1 MRTEEFILI
10 PKRMFASHQPVKKE
24 VLDNPLYKQKA
35 AQLSLLQRNQ
45 SNSME
50 KPEKAFEP
58 VETAN
63 KLMIETAE
71 EEKTEP
77 MSEDSEIE
85 PVVKKQR
92 KSDYFTSIMIEL
104 EVMNKNQIKR
114 SKIILDLINQ
124 SETVTIE
131 LNDVLHVNKETLT
144 IKASTFLYNLQQ
156 PTKKIDIEKYSKILF
171 ALNISPR
178 LVANTHAK
186 QILEASSESEQE
198 FFPSRKTT
206 QSTRVLLYWRTTQW
220 LKTNP
225 KKYKEETDQTP
236 DKEETSQ
243 KMWSFFS

>member
-35 AQLSLLQRNQ
+35 AQLSLLQSNQ
-45 SNSME
+45 SNSFE
-50 KPEKAFEP
+50 KPEKALEP

-63 KLMIETAE
+63 KQMIETSE

-77 MSEDSEIE
+77 MSEDSELE

-92 KSDYFTSIMIEL
+92 KSDDFTSIMIEL

-131 LNDVLHVNKETLT
+131 SNEVLHVNKETLG

-156 PTKKIDIEKYSKILF
+156 PTKKIDIEKY
-171 ALNISPR
+171 
-178 LVANTHAK
+178 
-186 QILEASSESEQE
+186 
-198 FFPSRKTT
+198 
-206 QSTRVLLYWRTTQW
+206 
-220 LKTNP
+220 
-225 KKYKEETDQTP
+225 
-236 DKEETSQ
+236 
-243 KMWSFFS
+243 

>member
-10 PKRMFASHQPVKKE
+10 PKRMFASHQPVKK

-92 KSDYFTSIMIEL
+92 KSDDFTY
-104 EVMNKNQIKR
+104 
-114 SKIILDLINQ
+114 
-124 SETVTIE
+124 
-131 LNDVLHVNKETLT
+131 ND
-144 IKASTFLYNLQQ
+144 
-156 PTKKIDIEKYSKILF
+156 
-171 ALNISPR
+171 
-178 LVANTHAK
+178 
-186 QILEASSESEQE
+186 
-198 FFPSRKTT
+198 
-206 QSTRVLLYWRTTQW
+206 
-220 LKTNP
+220 
-225 KKYKEETDQTP
+225 
-236 DKEETSQ
+236 
-243 KMWSFFS
+243 

>member
-1 MRTEEFILI
+1 MHTEEFILI

-50 KPEKAFEP
+50 KPERAVEP
-58 VETAN
+58 VETAD
-63 KLMIETAE
+63 KMIETAE

-92 KSDYFTSIMIEL
+92 KSEDFDSILLEL
-104 EVMNKNQIKR
+104 DFMNKNQIKR

-124 SETVTIE
+124 SETVTVE
-131 LNDVLHVNKETLT
+131 SNDVLHVNKERLG

-156 PTKKIDIEKYSKILF
+156 PTKKIDIEKYSKILI
-171 ALNISPR
+171 ALNISPH

-198 FFPSRKTT
+198 FFPSREQPSRQELFSSREQHSGSKPT
-206 QSTRVLLYWRTTQW
+206 QKR
-220 LKTNP
+220 
-225 KKYKEETDQTP
+225 YKEEPDQTT
-236 DKEETSQ
+236 DEEETSQ

>member
-50 KPEKAFEP
+50 KPEKALEP
-58 VETAN
+58 VETAS
-63 KLMIETAE
+63 KLMNETAE

-77 MSEDSEIE
+77 MSEVSEFE
-85 PVVKKQR
+85 PVLKKQR
-92 KSDYFTSIMIEL
+92 KSYNFTSIMIEL

-131 LNDVLHVNKETLT
+131 SNDVLHVKKETLG
-144 IKASTFLYNLQQ
+144 IKVSTFLYNLQQ
-156 PTKKIDIEKYSKILF
+156 PTKKIDIKKYSLTLKLTIKKIYL
-171 ALNISPR
+171 LLISH
-178 LVANTHAK
+178 LILL
-186 QILEASSESEQE
+186 QIHM
-198 FFPSRKTT
+198 PSK
-206 QSTRVLLYWRTTQW
+206 S
-220 LKTNP
+220 
-225 KKYKEETDQTP
+225 
-236 DKEETSQ
+236 
-243 KMWSFFS
+243 

>member
-1 MRTEEFILI
+1 
-10 PKRMFASHQPVKKE
+10 MFASHQPVKKE

-92 KSDYFTSIMIEL
+92 KSDDFTSIMIKL

-131 LNDVLHVNKETLT
+131 SNDVLHVNKETLG

-171 ALNISPR
+171 ALNISPH
-178 LVANTHAK
+178 LVASTHAK

-198 FFPSRKTT
+198 FFPSRE
-206 QSTRVLLYWRTTQW
+206 QPSQQEFSSTGEQLSGSKPTR
-220 LKTNP
+220 